1 MTLPNLPE
9 ISAKL
14 ESSTP
19 HSEPAVTVSPPAA
32 VTSWPHLFAQLFSA
46 YAKSYL
52 ARLTMY

>member
-19 HSEPAVTVSPPAA
+19 QSEPAVTVSPPAA

-52 ARLTMY
+52 ARLTTY